1 MGVLRRT
8 ERWSVPLL
16 SFQCE
21 PATMSEFQV
30 LAIPICFVLG
40 VGIVK
45 ILDGAGAAIRRREQ
59 AELYWLPFIWAF
71 IILVFQL
78 QFFTM
83 LWNLHLDD
91 KSWTWGSYG
100 LILIHPFMYLLAT
113 SLLWPGHS
121 VNHTDSM
128 RVDFEKNGRW
138 AVAVIASTL
147 YLAIVLNVYAYGSTW
162 TEVINANILN
172 IILAALSTAVVV
184 FSDRHRWQVAATLA
198 FLAIQ
203 MYGMLFVWSRPG
215 YQF

>member
-1 MGVLRRT
+1 
-8 ERWSVPLL
+8 
-16 SFQCE
+16 
-21 PATMSEFQV
+21 MSEFQV